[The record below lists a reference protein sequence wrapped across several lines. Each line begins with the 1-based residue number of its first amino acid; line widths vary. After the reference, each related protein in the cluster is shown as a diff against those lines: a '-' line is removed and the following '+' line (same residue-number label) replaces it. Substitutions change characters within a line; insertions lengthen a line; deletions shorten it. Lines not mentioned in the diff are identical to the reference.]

1 MFVQVSECCSWSR
14 FTRASTSINLHPSH
28 SSTTCSADALCRTME
43 EAGSSSGRHPYAHL
57 TTGRASR
64 TIRTLDAFAFPAI
77 SPALSASSSS
87 APPSALEPRSEVKRR
102 KVADV
107 VSPSSE
113 EAVRKRSSFS
123 SIAGLD
129 HVQRERARARRLRK
143 ANPKGEG
150 SSSSSP
156 ATYQPFSREH
166 LLSRLS
172 TFTISSYTTKP
183 AHHPRLSPL
192 GIATRGWSQAGVST
206 RDEVRCV
213 TCAATCHLESPP
225 AAQSRDEK
233 EEFWNRQESKV
244 FDSHKS
250 WCPWRLRG
258 CDGESN
264 PSFRTVALRADSR
277 TLCTQF
283 SIPLPSFDPFE
294 NRHRQGFGQ

>member
-1 MFVQVSECCSWSR
+1 M
-14 FTRASTSINLHPSH
+14 
-28 SSTTCSADALCRTME
+28 D
-43 EAGSSSGRHPYAHL
+43 EAGTSSGRHPYAHL
-57 TTGRASR
+57 TTGRASS

-77 SPALSASSSS
+77 SPALSSSSS
-87 APPSALEPRSEVKRR
+87 SGPPSALEPRSEVKRR

-113 EAVRKRSSFS
+113 EAARKRSSFS

-150 SSSSSP
+150 SSSSSSP

-192 GIATRGWSQAGVST
+192 GVAIRGWSQAGVST

-225 AAQSRDEK
+225 AAQSRDDK
-233 EEFWNRQESKV
+233 EDVWSRRESDIV
-244 FDSHKS
+244 ESHKS

-264 PSFRTVALRADSR
+264 PSFITVVLRADR
-277 TLCTQF
+277 KAICAKC
-283 SIPLPSFDPFE
+283 SIPLPSPDPFE